1 MTEPQL
7 VLQVPDMTCDHCVHA
22 VTTEIAKVDGVTDV
36 RVDLDTKRVE
46 VDGTTDTGAVDAAVD
61 EAGYEAKW

>member
-22 VTTEIAKVDGVTDV
+22 VTTEIAKIDGVTDV

-46 VDGTTDTGAVDAAVD
+46 VAGTTDTRAVDTAVD